1 MYVLMRIHWQ
11 ETILRI
17 LLNQRVLE
25 EGPYYDSLQNLKWW
39 NLLLRWKWEVWVLI
53 CTAILFYCFFVKCLF
68 AVFPYEGIWAWLSDQ
83 DTGWEL
89 YLISGQSTSCAAG
102 LFSESFCL
110 CNACLCI
117 CCMYTGLPQ
126 RYQDTV
132 RAIQPGLPLFLYN
145 YSTRCLHGVF
155 EVSLYWHP
163 LLLIT
168 CSLRSWS
175 IVCWNC
181 QT

>member
-1 MYVLMRIHWQ
+1 
-11 ETILRI
+11 
-17 LLNQRVLE
+17 
-25 EGPYYDSLQNLKWW
+25 
-39 NLLLRWKWEVWVLI
+39 
-53 CTAILFYCFFVKCLF
+53 
-68 AVFPYEGIWAWLSDQ
+68 
-83 DTGWEL
+83 
-89 YLISGQSTSCAAG
+89 
-102 LFSESFCL
+102 
-110 CNACLCI
+110 
-117 CCMYTGLPQ
+117 
-126 RYQDTV
+126 V